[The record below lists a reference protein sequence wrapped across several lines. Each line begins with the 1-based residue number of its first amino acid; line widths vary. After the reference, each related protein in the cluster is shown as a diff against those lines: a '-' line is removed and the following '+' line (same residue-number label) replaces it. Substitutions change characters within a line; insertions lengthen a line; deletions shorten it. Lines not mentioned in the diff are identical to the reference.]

1 MADCVG
7 VSVSPENSIHSS
19 TKITIIKRRT
29 HTTKECLR
37 KSLQLFYFFFFVP
50 KNGKI
55 GDLLRFCIAL
65 VIANVECGFFL
76 VFITYE
82 VLKPFLLLN
91 FVHKIGCKFN

>member
-1 MADCVG
+1 MLVFHLRIPFIPVQKLQSLKDG
-7 VSVSPENSIHSS
+7 HTQLRVSQ
-19 TKITIIKRRT
+19 KISAIVI
-29 HTTKECLR
+29 
-37 KSLQLFYFFFFVP
+37 YFFFFVP

-76 VFITYE
+76 AFITYE